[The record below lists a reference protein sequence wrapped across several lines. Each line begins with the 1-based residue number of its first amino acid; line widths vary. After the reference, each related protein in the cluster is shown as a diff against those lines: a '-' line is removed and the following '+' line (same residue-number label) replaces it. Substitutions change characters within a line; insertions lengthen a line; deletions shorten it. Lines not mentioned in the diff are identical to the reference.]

1 MSNLV
6 QVADQLKENNKQ
18 NMEGHLLVALELEK
32 LNGKMKSFLDM
43 LKNQQMDMLELLREK
58 KDETAKAGEGNTA
71 PKADGGGYGKII
83 AGIAALAGGILAGI
97 SDSLKAYA
105 KLFRLDALMKNIKS
119 MTTALRSRI
128 TTSLTELFKPIRAF
142 FSSKAGTLAMI
153 IDDLKVRSFVIFD
166 DALKFMDDLLKPVKD
181 IFTNPE
187 GRIAKFFRM
196 ITAPFRFPFEGLIDD
211 AIKPFKSIFSGGED
225 GVSLLSKIMAKVRAP
240 FDAVMDM
247 AGKAGDMVKGAFA
260 IFDEGSA
267 LMKSLSSIGRIIG
280 RLFYPITLIMTVWDT
295 VKGAIQGFED
305 EGFIGAI
312 QGAITGLI
320 NGVIGAPLDLL
331 KDIMA
336 WVLKKF
342 GFDDTAD
349 ALKGFSI
356 QDFISRAIDS
366 IFDIFKNVINGII
379 ELAASAIESIP
390 LIGDGI
396 GDKIRSFKFDT
407 NVQERKALDKELDA
421 AKAQDQMAREDL
433 ARTRQMGMND
443 TVIVNGKELTGK
455 EKEEYLR
462 NKKIGALQA
471 SSDASARV
479 EQLKA
484 ERAALENGKGGNT
497 TVVAPTTNNSSSS
510 STTPMVTTTPSAM
523 DYSDPML
530 AGA

>member
-6 QVADQLKENNKQ
+6 QVAEQLKENNKQ
-18 NMEGHLLVALELEK
+18 NMEGHLLVAFELEK
-32 LNGKMKSFLDM
+32 LNIKFKSFLDM
-43 LKNQQMDMLELLREK
+43 LKNQQMDMLEMMRER
-58 KDETAKAGEGNTA
+58 KDETAKAGAPASA
-71 PKADGGGYGKII
+71 PKGDTGYGKII

-105 KLFRLDALMKNIKS
+105 KLFRLDALMKSIKP
-119 MTTALRSRI
+119 MITGLKSRI

-142 FSSKAGTLAMI
+142 FASKGGTLAAI

-181 IFTNPE
+181 LFTNPE

-211 AIKPFKSIFSGGED
+211 AIKPFKSIFQGGED
-225 GVSLLSKIMAKVRAP
+225 GGSLLSKIIAKVRAP
-240 FDAVMDM
+240 FDFIMDA
-247 AGKAGDMVKGAFA
+247 AGKAGEMIRGAFS

-295 VKGAIQGFED
+295 VKGAIGGYED

-312 QGAITGLI
+312 QGAITGLL
-320 NGVIGAPLDLL
+320 NGIIGAPLDLL
-331 KDIMA
+331 KSIVA
-336 WVLKKF
+336 WALKKF

-349 ALKGFSI
+349 ALKGFSV

-379 ELAASAIESIP
+379 ELAAKAVENIP
-390 LIGDGI
+390 LVGDGV

-407 NVQERKALDKELDA
+407 NVQERKALDTEIEQ
-421 AKAQDQMAREDL
+421 AKADDANARQS
-433 ARTRQMGMND
+433 AAQVRRMGSAK
-443 TVIVNGKELTGK
+443 VIVNGKELTGA
-455 EKEEYLR
+455 EKDAYIRDKQL
-462 NKKIGALQA
+462 AAA
-471 SSDASARV
+471 SKSQDASRRL
-479 EQLKA
+479 EELKA
-484 ERAALENGKGGNT
+484 ERAALDSGKGGNT
-497 TVVAPTTNNSSSS
+497 MVVAPTTNTSSSSS
-510 STTPMVTTTPSAM
+510 STPLISTTPSAM

>member
-6 QVADQLKENNKQ
+6 QVAEQLKENNKQ

-32 LNGKMKSFLDM
+32 LNGKFKSFLDI

-58 KDETAKAGEGNTA
+58 KDETAAAGA
-71 PKADGGGYGKII
+71 DPKSPKADSGGYGKII

-97 SDSLKAYA
+97 ADSLKAYA
-105 KLFRLDALMKNIKS
+105 KLFRLDGLMKSIRGI
-119 MTTALRSRI
+119 TASLRTRVI
-128 TTSLTELFKPIRAF
+128 DALTDLFKPIRAF
-142 FSSKAGTLAMI
+142 FASKGGAIARI
-153 IDDLKVRSFVIFD
+153 IDDFKVRAFVLFD

-181 IFTNPE
+181 LFTNPE

-211 AIKPFKSIFSGGED
+211 AVKPFKGIFQASED
-225 GVSLLSKIMAKVRAP
+225 GTSLLSKIISKIRAP
-240 FDAVMDM
+240 FDFVMDA
-247 AGKAGDMVKGAFA
+247 AGKAGEMIRGAFS

-295 VKGAIQGFED
+295 VKGAIEGFED

-331 KDIMA
+331 KDVMA

-342 GFDDTAD
+342 GFDESAE
-349 ALKGFSI
+349 ALSGFSV
-356 QDFISRAIDS
+356 QDFFAKAIDL
-366 IFDIFKNVINGII
+366 IFDMFKSVINGII
-379 ELAASAIESIP
+379 ELAASAIENIP
-390 LIGDGI
+390 LIGEGI

-407 NVQERKALDKELDA
+407 NVQERKALDKEIDQAKADDANARKAQNDA
-421 AKAQDQMAREDL
+421 ARLKYADKI
-433 ARTRQMGMND
+433 
-443 TVIVNGKELTGK
+443 IVNGKELTGSEREAYILDK
-455 EKEEYLR
+455 QKSAMM
-462 NKKIGALQA
+462 K
-471 SSDASARV
+471 SSDSSKRL
-479 EQLKA
+479 EELKA
-484 ERAALENGKGGNT
+484 QRAALGGPGANIAIDAST
-497 TVVAPTTNNSSSS
+497 KTNAPSST
-510 STTPMVTTTPSAM
+510 TTPMVQTTPSAM